1 MIPAEKKPSLLMD
14 TFSFHSF
21 LNSGFFYCWSLSD
34 QYDITVLVAQEYETS
49 PALLKLHTSGKV
61 ARIEVMPSWNHRLAL
76 FGWLGQRL
84 PRLVAELQ
92 PSVVL
97 MNNWHSFHQKIL
109 SRLVRKLCPQTPI
122 VVCLS
127 VHHPVTDFAIT
138 DLHLVH
144 ARKKSWRKRWPWLPG
159 ALSDLLHD
167 VWGGWVSLRDF
178 TLLPTLFAGGPVRQS
193 HCPWRGR
200 LLHKDVSQ
208 LYDAIVCYSPVE
220 RQNYAMEA
228 PDLDQVHLI
237 RHPMSEAATRALFT
251 AGEKGNRIAA
261 LPSSCLDYE
270 NGQSHDQQV
279 DHLVARWG
287 DALEIIQKKSRQP
300 EIWWKLHPSFVDDPV
315 MLDVTRKL
323 AERLPGFQSMTGKM
337 TAEEM
342 IVQSSV
348 IVGDVSSVLLWS
360 MRLGQ
365 RLTLSLDLFDM
376 PGGDE
381 MSYYPGITVI
391 RSQDELQS
399 LDDAALA
406 NHRGLDTACPTMG
419 EFLSTFRRQD
429 PTL

>member
-1 MIPAEKKPSLLMD
+1 MLPEEKKPSLLMD

-21 LNSGFFYCWSLSD
+21 LNSGFFYCWRLAD
-34 QYDITVLVAQEYETS
+34 QYDITVLVEQGYETS
-49 PALLKLHTSGKV
+49 PALLTLHATGKI

-97 MNNWHSFHQKIL
+97 INNWHSFHQKIL

-127 VHHPVTDFAIT
+127 VHHPVTDFET
-138 DLHLVH
+138 TGLHLIN
-144 ARKKSWRKRWPWLPG
+144 ARKKAWRKRWPWLPG
-159 ALSDLLHD
+159 LVSDQLHD
-167 VWGGWVSLRDF
+167 IWGWWVGVRDF
-178 TLLPTLFAGGPVRQS
+178 TLLPMLFTGGPVHQTY
-193 HCPWRGR
+193 CPWNGR
-200 LLHKDVSQ
+200 VPDKNVGD

-228 PDLDQVHLI
+228 PDLDQIHLI
-237 RHPMSEAATRALFT
+237 GHPMNEDAVQALFT
-251 AGEKGNRIAA
+251 EKRRGNRIAA

-279 DHLVARWG
+279 DHLVTVWG
-287 DALEIIQKKSRQP
+287 SALEIIQKKSHQP

-323 AERLPGFQSMTGKM
+323 ADRLPGFQSMTGKM
-337 TAEEM
+337 TAEQM
-342 IVQSSV
+342 IVQSSIV
-348 IVGDVSSVLLWS
+348 VGDVSSVLLWS

-365 RLTLSLDLFDM
+365 RLTISLDLFNM

-381 MSYYPGITVI
+381 MSYYPGIKVI
-391 RSQDELQS
+391 RSLDGLQD

-406 NHRGLDTACPTMG
+406 DHGGRDTAYPTIG
-419 EFLSTFRRQD
+419 EFLSRVRREG
-429 PTL
+429 PAA